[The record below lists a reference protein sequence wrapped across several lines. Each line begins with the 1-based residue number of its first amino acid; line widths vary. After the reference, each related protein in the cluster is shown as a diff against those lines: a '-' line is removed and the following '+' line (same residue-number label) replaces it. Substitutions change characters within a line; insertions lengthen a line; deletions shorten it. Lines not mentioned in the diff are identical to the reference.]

1 MKKTTKKFQNDPN
14 TGNKKRRLHSNYN
27 IFKELKETNA

>member
-14 TGNKKRRLHSNYN
+14 TGNKKRDFTVTI
-27 IFKELKETNA
+27 IFSRN